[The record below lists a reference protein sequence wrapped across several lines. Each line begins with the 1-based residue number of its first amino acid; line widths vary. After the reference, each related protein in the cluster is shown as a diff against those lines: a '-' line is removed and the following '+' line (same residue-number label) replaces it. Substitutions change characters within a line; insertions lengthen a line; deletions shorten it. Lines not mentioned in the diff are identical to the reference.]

1 MSFYIYM
8 KCYQLAF
15 ILSVFLLP
23 VSVQGQPP
31 TQADRELRI
40 QGSPHDGSR
49 TKAPRPPA
57 PKFTIKWETRINDGD
72 RPVKM
77 RQVRPP
83 IFAKEVSSRKAP
95 LARLTP
101 EALATLETKRSEQV
115 AIHFLII
122 SATVYEDEGVTRLQI
137 WNQDK
142 DGDEKQARTP
152 VEAWSN
158 LNWNHFGGFSSF
170 QGSGQEFHF
179 LMMPANASLKSLRA
193 AHKRNPAMLVPQLPV
208 GLPSLITDGPR
219 YLITPDLITRG
230 APGIP
235 TVRNFLETIHELYRA
250 ESETLV
256 QAYQGRELQKKIR
269 AKEQLNKPAK
279 QEEIEVSSW
288 DNSINKK

>member
-1 MSFYIYM
+1 MMSFYDFM
-8 KCYQLAF
+8 KCYQLGF
-15 ILSVFLLP
+15 ILSIFLLS

-31 TQADRELRI
+31 TQADREVRI
-40 QGSPHDGSR
+40 HGSPHDGSR

-57 PKFTIKWETRINDGD
+57 PKFTIKWETRIHDGD
-72 RPVKM
+72 RQIKM

-83 IFAKEVSSRKAP
+83 IFSKEISSKKGP

-101 EALATLETKRSEQV
+101 EALATLETKRSEFG

-142 DGDEKQARTP
+142 DGDKKQRRTP

-158 LNWNHFGGFSSF
+158 LNWNHLGGFSSF
-170 QGSGQEFHF
+170 QGSGKEFHF
-179 LMMPANASLKSLRA
+179 LMMPANASLENLRA
-193 AHKRNPAMLVPQLPV
+193 AHKRNPAVLVPQLPA
-208 GLPSLITDGPR
+208 GLPPLVTNGPR
-219 YLITPDLITRG
+219 YLITRD
-230 APGIP
+230 AVGIP
-235 TVRNFLETIHELYRA
+235 TVRDFLETIHELYRA

-256 QAYQGRELQKKIR
+256 QAFQGRELQKKIR
-269 AKEQLNKPAK
+269 ARERLAKPAK